1 MKHGSFLFLGL
12 FFALSLSWL
21 GMVATPQLRIGNEQ
35 PTNVPPANVIYPT
48 PHSGFANLGREVY
61 RANGCAYCHTQVVR
75 QEGTRFEVV
84 ITNPGTNQ
92 PALLE
97 AMGQLRRDLPAADLR
112 ELLTSHQPL
121 TREATKPAA
130 DEVEKTLRAA
140 GAEATVRVVPTG
152 ADIARGWGARLTV
165 AHDYVYDSPL
175 MLGATRI
182 GPDLTNVGLRRP
194 DEVWHLVHLYD
205 PKLQVPG
212 SIMPR
217 YPFLFDK
224 RRRGANPAADA
235 LPISGELEIVPTREA
250 RALAAYLVSL
260 RAEMPLFEAPAPQL
274 ASAAAAAGDTNQ
286 PAATAAITNAPAGA
300 ESTNAPATN
309 QAAPK

>member
-1 MKHGSFLFLGL
+1 MKHGSLLFLGL
-12 FFALSLSWL
+12 LFALSLSWL
-21 GMVATPQLRIGNEQ
+21 GMVATPQLQLGNEQ
-35 PTNVPPANVIYPT
+35 PTNVPPANLIYPT
-48 PHSGFANLGREVY
+48 PHSGFANFGREVY

-75 QEGTRFEVV
+75 QEGTRFDIV

-92 PALLE
+92 PSLLQALS
-97 AMGQLRRDLPAADLR
+97 QLRPGLPPADLQ
-112 ELLTSHQPL
+112 ELLTSHQPVA
-121 TREATKPAA
+121 REAAKPAA

-140 GAEATVRVVPTG
+140 GAEAAVRVVPTG
-152 ADIARGWGARLTV
+152 ADIARGWGTRLTV
-165 AHDYVYDSPL
+165 AHDYLYDSPL
-175 MLGATRI
+175 MLGSSRI

-194 DEVWHLVHLYD
+194 DEVWHLVHLFD

-212 SIMPR
+212 SIMPC

-224 RRRGANPAADA
+224 RRRGTAPNPDA

-250 RALAAYLVSL
+250 RALATYLVSL

-274 ASAAAAAGDTNQ
+274 ASAVTTTGDTNQ
-286 PAATAAITNAPAGA
+286 PPITAAVTNAPAGA